1 MVLISQ
7 LLKSSEF
14 QDQEIRV
21 LKFKSCRRALSSAL
35 LCSPQPLLGSG
46 VVLVVFLLVL
56 VPASLIS
63 GHSVQTFL
71 ALDF

>member
-7 LLKSSEF
+7 LLKSTEF
-14 QDQEIRV
+14 QDQEVLV
-21 LKFKSCRRALSSAL
+21 LKFESCRRAPSSA
-35 LCSPQPLLGSG
+35 LLGSG
-46 VVLVVFLLVL
+46 VVIVVFLLVL
-56 VPASLIS
+56 VPTSLIS